1 MSSIFKES
9 PSKEKL
15 ETQLDAW
22 KNLKINIGLMG
33 SNSDLKN
40 VLIGKLIGVEPF
52 SGQESS
58 ENKVIAKTALAIPYS
73 HSNNVNL
80 VIWDMKASN
89 KVDLE
94 RLDLNK
100 YDLII
105 FFRDK
110 PKSNDDELIKSVED
124 RGKKCIVVTFDSP
137 SRFDFSKLHYD
148 IMQALML
155 LTHDHITT
163 YGLSIRPISK
173 QIIEAKTD
181 ILRSRIEKIA
191 WLSSMFGHIF
201 NFNRFNILCK
211 AILRF

>member
-9 PSKEKL
+9 PSKEQL
-15 ETQLDAW
+15 ETELDAW
-22 KNLKINIGLMG
+22 KNLKINIGLIG
-33 SNSDLKN
+33 SKSDLKN
-40 VLIGKLIGVEPF
+40 VLIGKLIGVEPL
-52 SGQESS
+52 SSQESDETKVL
-58 ENKVIAKTALAIPYS
+58 ENTALAIPYL

-80 VIWDMKASN
+80 IVWDMKASN

-110 PKSNDDELIKSVED
+110 PKSSDDELIKSVED
-124 RGKKCIVVTFDSP
+124 CGKKCIVVTFDSP
-137 SRFDFSKLHYD
+137 SRFDFSKLQYD

-155 LTHDHITT
+155 LTRDHINT
-163 YGLSIRPISK
+163 YGLSIQPINK
-173 QIIEAKTD
+173 QIIEVKRD

-201 NFNRFNILCK
+201 SFNRFNILCK
-211 AILRF
+211 DILSF